1 MFNRKAYSK
10 KEMEIM
16 SLTYFL
22 IGSFLIIGNLIVLF
36 MEGGSWTLSLSAFTG
51 IMFVLTGNIYRVK
64 AKRNQE

>member
-1 MFNRKAYSK
+1 MFKRKAYSK

-36 MEGGSWTLSLSAFTG
+36 VEGGSWTLSLSAFTG
-51 IMFVLTGNIYRVK
+51 ITFVLTGNIYRVR
-64 AKRNQE
+64 AKREQD